1 MSFGKSL
8 DLMRL
13 AEMAAGRRKGIC
25 VNDIVD
31 ELDVNQRT
39 AQRMLRGLE
48 LAFPGL
54 KAIDGP
60 GRRRYWKLQDSRF
73 VQMQGVR
80 DTELAALDKSI
91 RRAMDEGAEQD
102 AKALASLRDRLM
114 AALPSHQIE
123 RTEMDAEALLM
134 MQGYACRPGPKV
146 KSHPEI
152 MGAISQALKIPCTIK
167 IVYRSARDSEARE
180 RELEP
185 CGVLLGIR
193 PYLVARDLGNGR
205 ALRRYRIDRIEKA
218 GITMQAFKRDPGF
231 DLKAYA
237 AQSFGSFHS
246 DAEHTRIIWRF
257 APSAADAAREF
268 LFHPTQELFVEPDGS
283 LRVEFTAS
291 GWVEMAWHL
300 YQWGD
305 QVEVVAP
312 EPLREMVEGF
322 QRGDLGV
329 MP

>member
-13 AEMAAGRRKGIC
+13 AEMAAARRNGIC
-25 VNDIVD
+25 VNDVV
-31 ELDVNQRT
+31 EEFEVNQRT

-48 LAFPGL
+48 LAFPSLDYTDGL
-54 KAIDGP
+54 D
-60 GRRRYWKLQDSRF
+60 RRRYWKLTDPRF
-73 VQMQGVR
+73 VKMQGVR
-80 DTELAALDKSI
+80 DTELAALDMSI
-91 RRAMDEGAEQD
+91 RRAAETGAEQD

-114 AALPSHQIE
+114 AALSSRQVE
-123 RTEMDAEALLM
+123 RTEMDAEALLE

-152 MGAISQALKIPCTIK
+152 MGAISQALKIPCTLRVI
-167 IVYRSARDSEARE
+167 YRSARDSEGRE

-218 GITMQAFKRDPGF
+218 AITMQAFKRDPDF

-268 LFHPTQELFVEPDGS
+268 LFHPTQELFDEPDGR
-283 LRVEFTAS
+283 LRVEFIAS

-305 QVEVVAP
+305 QVEVIAP
-312 EPLREMVEGF
+312 EPLRAMVEGF

-329 MP
+329 VP

>member
-54 KAIDGP
+54 KAVEGP
-60 GRRRYWKLQDSRF
+60 GRRRYWKLSDSRF

-91 RRAMDEGAEQD
+91 SRAMDEGAEQD
-102 AKALASLRDRLM
+102 ARALASLRDRLM
-114 AALPSHQIE
+114 AALPSHQLE
-123 RTEMDAEALLM
+123 RTEMEAEALLM
-134 MQGYACRPGPKV
+134 MQGYACRPGPRV

-152 MGAISQALKIPCTIK
+152 MGAISQALKIPCTLRIM
-167 IVYRSARDSEARE
+167 YRSARDTEVRE

-218 GITMQAFKRDPGF
+218 GITMQAFKRDPEF

-246 DAEHTRIIWRF
+246 DAEHTRVIWRF
-257 APSAADAAREF
+257 APSAADTAREF
-268 LFHPTQELFVEPDGS
+268 LFHPTQELTDEPDGH

-305 QVEVVAP
+305 QVEVIAP
-312 EPLREMVEGF
+312 EPLRAMVKGH

-329 MP
+329 VP